1 MAHHQDVQLD
11 QSGKLSDVNRKQDC
25 GYLTIALKLSR
36 YIAFK
41 AQGND

>member
-25 GYLTIALKLSR
+25 GYVTIALK
-36 YIAFK
+36 AFK
-41 AQGND
+41 VYSF